1 MADHDSRDVEDTKR
15 AAEAAAKSVL
25 AKHPCVVA
33 GAAPPQAGE
42 GQKPVPLRAAAGK
55 QPLKV

>member
-15 AAEAAAKSVL
+15 AAEAAAKAVL

-33 GAAPPQAGE
+33 GAATPQAGE
-42 GQKPVPLRAAAGK
+42 GQKPAPFRVAAGH